1 MITFCRVIFLEENI
15 GALSKALLCLMHL
28 GCSANLR
35 NSLCTIHLNLT
46 LLLGG
51 MFLPLVLLL
60 FTMCFIEN
68 YFLGT
73 IQEFKLVFKHFHDF
87 SVCNLRIEFFDI
99 EALCCLV

>member
-46 LLLGG
+46 LLLGA
-51 MFLPLVLLL
+51 FAISFVAIHHVL
-60 FTMCFIEN
+60 
-68 YFLGT
+68 Y
-73 IQEFKLVFKHFHDF
+73 
-87 SVCNLRIEFFDI
+87 
-99 EALCCLV
+99 